1 MVNHNSRHPTNSAP
15 YNRRDFL
22 ALATAVAAVTP
33 GIDRTLAGNT
43 AASSQR
49 SAGLSL
55 DLNGHSW
62 TMQQKGK
69 PAILPAHVPGSQYA
83 DLLNNGKIPDPDFRD
98 QNSDVQWVARATW
111 IYQRTFHVGPDLLAK
126 KHVQLVC
133 HGLDTLASV
142 RVNGVLIGNADNMYR
157 IWRFNVKGIVHA
169 GENRIVIEFAPT
181 GPYAAA
187 RADAYKA
194 THGLMLKATQSW
206 VRKAPYMW
214 GWDWCRPLLT
224 CGIWKPIELVGF
236 DCRIADV
243 MVKQAIPDRATA
255 KLTIGIA
262 TEGDS
267 NAGLHAKVTVFLRG
281 TRITTGRTAIIRRQ
295 GKLIL
300 DIHAPELWW
309 PNGMGSQPL
318 YTIEIELR
326 DSGKTTL
333 DRVQRRIG
341 LRTIAFINQAANS
354 SGHLAVNGVP
364 FFSKGANW
372 IPADNLPSRV
382 TPEILRR
389 FVQDARDSHFNVLRF
404 WGGGYYE
411 PQALFDACDEMGIMV
426 LFEFKFANHFYP
438 VFDKPWMDNV
448 RREVQEQVRLNRH
461 HPCIALWSG
470 NNEIFWFKG
479 FNLLFRTTIGG
490 IVRRELP
497 GANYE
502 SGSGD
507 PGDDHD
513 LHYWGAWHVVHPH
526 TGFAAKDGFI
536 SEFGMQSFPPPM
548 TVNAYTSPSDRESI
562 YSKVMVY
569 HERSW
574 GRAGIDSMMQYVNRY
589 FGPVP
594 RDFESALWLTQIM
607 QAYVVG
613 YGVEHW
619 RRSMPR
625 SMASLIWQ
633 MNDSWPGPTWSMID
647 CYHRWKAMMYA
658 ARRFFSPILVSG
670 KADDRTGAMDL
681 WVTSDLMEPVDG
693 QLAWHTSNLD
703 GEVLDRGD
711 MAISISPRESRL
723 CHQLNYS
730 ALPSQTKMNNL
741 LTWTSVRLHGKIV
754 SENCSFFVA
763 PKELSLRDPGLSIR
777 EVALADGF
785 RVTIKTRK
793 PALWLWVSLKDCDA
807 EYSDN
812 FVHLAARQTVVIQVR
827 PAKRLTLHE
836 FRSRLQVRSL
846 RDITTASG

>member
-1 MVNHNSRHPTNSAP
+1 MVNHKNGHPADASPYHRRDFLTIAAGIVAAAPAVNHNSSTDLTASAH
-15 YNRRDFL
+15 
-22 ALATAVAAVTP
+22 VKP
-33 GIDRTLAGNT
+33 GI
-43 AASSQR
+43 
-49 SAGLSL
+49 SL
-55 DLNGHSW
+55 DLGGNSW

-69 PAILPAHVPGSQYA
+69 PAVLPAAVPGSQYA
-83 DLLNNGKIPDPDFRD
+83 DLLNNGTIPDPFFRD
-98 QNSDVQWVARATW
+98 QNSDVQWAARATW
-111 IYQRTFHVGPDLLAK
+111 IYRRTFHAGPDLLAK

-142 RVNGVLIGNADNMYR
+142 RINGVLAGSADNMYR
-157 IWRFNVKGIVHA
+157 TWRFDVKGIVKA
-169 GENRIVIEFAPT
+169 GENSITIEFAPL

-187 RADAYKA
+187 RAAAYKA
-194 THGLMLKATQSW
+194 RHGVMLKATQSW

-243 MVKQAIPDRATA
+243 KVEQNIQDPIVA
-255 KLTIGIA
+255 KLTVGIV
-262 TEGDS
+262 TEGIS
-267 NAGLHAKVTVFLRG
+267 NAGLDAHVSVLFNGRQ
-281 TRITTGRTAIIRRQ
+281 ITAGHTAIIRRQ
-295 GKLIL
+295 GTLSLHIP
-300 DIHAPELWW
+300 APEIWW
-309 PNGMGSQPL
+309 PNGMGPHPL

-333 DRVQRRIG
+333 DRAERRIG
-341 LRTIAFINQAANS
+341 LRTIRYIDKTANH
-354 SGHLAVNGVP
+354 SGQLEVNGVP
-364 FFSKGANW
+364 FFCKGADW
-372 IPADNLPSRV
+372 IPADNIPSRV
-382 TPEILRR
+382 TPDILRR
-389 FVQDARDSHFNVLRF
+389 FVRDARDCHFNALRF

-411 PQALFDACDEMGIMV
+411 PQALFDACDEMGILV

-438 VFDKPWMDNV
+438 VFDAAWMENV

-479 FNLLFRTTIGG
+479 FNLLFQTTIGG

-497 GANYE
+497 GASYE

-507 PGDDHD
+507 PGGHND
-513 LHYWGAWHVVHPH
+513 LHYWGAWHVVYPH
-526 TGFAAKDGFI
+526 KSFAAKDGFI
-536 SEFGMQSFPPPM
+536 SEFGIQSFPSPM
-548 TVNAYTSPSDRESI
+548 TVHAYTSPSDRKSI

-574 GRAGIDSMMQYVNRY
+574 GRVGIDGMMQYVNRY
-589 FGPVP
+589 FGPTP
-594 RDFESALWLTQIM
+594 RDFESAIWLTQIM

-633 MNDSWPGPTWSMID
+633 LNDSWPGPTWSMID
-647 CYHRWKAMMYA
+647 WYHRWKALMYA
-658 ARRFFSPILVSG
+658 ARRFFAPVLVSG
-670 KADDRTGAMDL
+670 RQDAKTGAMEI
-681 WVTSDLMEPVDG
+681 WVTSDRLEPVHGD
-693 QLAWHTSNLD
+693 LVWHTSNLD
-703 GEVLDRGD
+703 GEVLDRGN
-711 MAISISPRESRL
+711 MAILLSPRESRL

-730 ALPSQTKMNNL
+730 ALPGHTSMNNL
-741 LTWTSVRLHGKIV
+741 LIWTSVRVNGKTV

-763 PKELSLRDPGLSIR
+763 PKELALRDPKVVIHL
-777 EVALADGF
+777 VALTDRF
-785 RVTIKTRK
+785 RVILIARK
-793 PALWLWVSLKDCDA
+793 PALWMWLSLKDCDA

-812 FVHLAARQTVVIQVR
+812 FFHLAAGHSTVIFVR
-827 PAKRLTLHE
+827 PAKRLTWDE

-846 RDITTASG
+846 RDIATGSV